1 VRNRTDRA
9 VAKPLENEVSGLST
23 IAVRPSGR
31 ADTDRRVVLRVEG
44 MTCGACAARVERTLN
59 RIEGVTASVNYATSK
74 ARISVAAAIPAT
86 KLLEAVR
93 RAGYSAEVVDDGR
106 PTESVIED
114 QRVRELWPRLVVA
127 VLLCAPLGDVSIA
140 LALAPSL
147 RFPGWQW
154 AMLVMTIPVA
164 TWCAWPFHRAALRAA
179 RHGATSM
186 DTLISLGVLAASVL
200 SLHTIF
206 FGPST
211 GAGPTSGLN
220 LRSGGAIY
228 LDVAA
233 GVTVFLLAGRLFEA
247 KAKHRAGGALRALAL
262 AGAREVSL
270 LDGQGQEH
278 RVPASRLRVGDRFVV
293 HPGETVATDGL
304 ILEGRGLVDTSAMTG
319 ESAPVQ
325 LGEGERVLGAT
336 IGLTGRL
343 VVEATRIGRET
354 QLGQLIELVDAAQN
368 DKAAAQ
374 RIADRISSVFVPVV
388 LALAGLTFTAW
399 LLHTGS
405 AAEAFGPALAT
416 LVIACP
422 CALGLATPTALL
434 VASGRGAQLGIFI
447 KGHQALETARRL
459 DVVVLDKTGTLT
471 EGRMSVVAYRGRH
484 GDDGDSDG
492 IAALRWAAAVEAASE
507 HPIGRAI
514 SEYAQTVCGDLP
526 RAHDFR
532 ARGGLGAIAEVEGCE
547 VVVGSARMLTESGV
561 AVGDHVAAWV
571 CGQERLARTVVLVA
585 VDGVCAGAVALADA
599 IRPSARPA
607 VAALGELGLTTVLLT
622 GDNPETALAVAR
634 EVGIGE
640 VLAGVLPAEKAAA
653 IERLRGH
660 GRSVAMVGD
669 GINDAPA
676 LAKADLG
683 MAIGSGTDAARGASD
698 LILMREDLR
707 VVPRAVRLARA
718 TVRTIRWNLV
728 WAFGYN
734 IIALPLAALGLLNPL
749 VAGGA
754 MAVSSLLVVSNSLR
768 LRRFDEIR
776 GGGEPGGLG
785 VVVHPSPPQQQ
796 HQHRDE

>member
-1 VRNRTDRA
+1 
-9 VAKPLENEVSGLST
+9 
-23 IAVRPSGR
+23 
-31 ADTDRRVVLRVEG
+31 
-44 MTCGACAARVERTLN
+44 VERTLN
-59 RIEGVTASVNYATSK
+59 RLEGVTASVNYATST
-74 ARISVAAAIPAT
+74 ARISVAAAIAAT
-86 KLLEAVR
+86 ELVEAVC
-93 RAGYSAEVVDDGR
+93 RAGYSAEVADDGL

-206 FGPST
+206 FGPSM

-220 LRSGGAIY
+220 LHSGGAIY

-270 LDGQGQEH
+270 LDGEGQE
-278 RVPASRLRVGDRFVV
+278 RLVPATRLRVGDRFVV

-325 LGEGERVLGAT
+325 LGEGEQVLGAM

-343 VVEATRIGRET
+343 VVEATRVGRET

-368 DKAAAQ
+368 DKASTQ

-405 AAEAFGPALAT
+405 VAEAFGPALAT

-471 EGRMSVVAYRGRH
+471 EGRMRVVGYRGYH
-484 GDDGDSDG
+484 GENGEDGGDG
-492 IAALRWAAAVEAASE
+492 IAALRCAAAVEAASE

-514 SEYAQTVCGDLP
+514 SECAQTVCGDLP
-526 RAHDFR
+526 GARDFR
-532 ARGGLGAIAEVEGCE
+532 ARGGLGAIAEVDGAE
-547 VVVGSARMLTESGV
+547 VVVGSARMLTESGI
-561 AVGDHVAAWV
+561 AVGDHLAAWV
-571 CGQERLARTVVLVA
+571 CGQEQLARTVVLVA
-585 VDGVCAGAVALADA
+585 VHGVCAGAVALADA
-599 IRPSARPA
+599 IRPSAKPA
-607 VAALGELGLTTVLLT
+607 VAALGALGLTTVLLT
-622 GDNPETALAVAR
+622 GDNTETARAVAR

-640 VLAGVLPAEKAAA
+640 VLAGVLPTEKAAT
-653 IERLRGH
+653 IERLRRE

-676 LAKADLG
+676 LASADLG

-707 VVPRAVRLARA
+707 VIPRAVRLARA

-734 IIALPLAALGLLNPL
+734 IIAVPLAALGLLNPL
-749 VAGGA
+749 VAAGA

-768 LRRFDEIR
+768 LRHFDEIR

-785 VVVHPSPPQQQ
+785 VVVHPSPPPQQ
-796 HQHRDE
+796 HRHRDE